1 MNSRD
6 AILKALTPNDM
17 FNQKGLIWRSISTLA
32 QFAAVKQ
39 EEVLGI
45 LDEHFQNLVSVRPN
59 GKYPGNGP
67 LVALNEYI
75 QPGPPAEDPQVAE
88 VGHGTVAAAIEGSV
102 AAAANGDVPAP
113 ADAPFFGHGPEV
125 ENPHGEAVEAGE
137 VITVEV
143 SGAESEDEALA
154 EDEALIAELEEQ
166 DHE

>member
-17 FNQKGLIWRSISTLA
+17 FNQKALIWRSISTLA
-32 QFAAVKQ
+32 QFAGVKQ

-59 GKYPGNGP
+59 GKHPSNGP
-67 LVALNEYI
+67 LVALNEHI
-75 QPGPPAEDPQVAE
+75 QPGPPAEDPQAAGPDVDAI
-88 VGHGTVAAAIEGSV
+88 GAAIANV

-113 ADAPFFGHGPEV
+113 ADVPFFDHDPEV
-125 ENPHGEAVEAGE
+125 ENPHGEAVESDS